1 MSHLA
6 EKTGL
11 EQRSDSDLLEL
22 IKDRP
27 ESHGG
32 QAAASV
38 LFARY
43 RDRVYQ
49 WCVRR
54 VRNHELAMDLAQD
67 ALLGAYR
74 NLDGFDQRASFSSWL
89 FAITRNRCL
98 NALRR
103 PPLFDEEAPDPDALA
118 DRRGG
123 PDLELEGREGEERI
137 LELIAEH
144 LDPLEQEVLWLR
156 CFECMPVDAI
166 TRTLGIDQA
175 SGARGVLQRARRRLR
190 AALAGG
196 RAAIQGLDEGK
207 VAP

>member
-6 EKTGL
+6 EKAGL
-11 EQRSDSDLLEL
+11 DQRSDSDLLEL

-27 ESHGG
+27 ESDGG

-38 LFARY
+38 LFGRY

-49 WCVRR
+49 WCLRR

-103 PPLFDEEAPDPDALA
+103 PALFDEEVPDPDTLA
-118 DRRGG
+118 DQRGG
-123 PDLELEGREGEERI
+123 PDLELERREGEERV

-166 TRTLGIDQA
+166 TQTLGIDQA

-190 AALAGG
+190 AALG
-196 RAAIQGLDEGK
+196 AAVQGLDEG
-207 VAP
+207 AP